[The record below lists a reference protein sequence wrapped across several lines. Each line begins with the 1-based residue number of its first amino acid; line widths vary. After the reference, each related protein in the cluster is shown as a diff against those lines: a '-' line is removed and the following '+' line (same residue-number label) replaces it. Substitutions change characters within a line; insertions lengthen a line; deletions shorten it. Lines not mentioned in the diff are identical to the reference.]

1 MFGLVNSVQIYLSQP
16 SQAQAHFFWLDLMS
30 IKSFIPHL
38 SPTDKNQYLSSF
50 VSEGS
55 IQYCFWVNLF
65 QVVSLLIRVVHL
77 DNSWSSVVV
86 WQLQWYGSK
95 VHLSPLVV
103 LMVPSDILCFIRF
116 YGVASR
122 WVCLSHLGCSVCP
135 IWVALSVP
143 SGLLCLSHL
152 GCCVQ

>member
-86 WQLQWYGSK
+86 WQLQWQCQFGY
-95 VHLSPLVV
+95 PLVV
-103 LMVPSDILCFIRF
+103 LMVPSDILFFIRF
-116 YGVASR
+116 SGVASR
-122 WVCLSHLGCSVCP
+122 WLCLSHLL
-135 IWVALSVP
+135 ALSVP
-143 SGLLCLSHL
+143 SSMSLCHLLYQPWFLNT
-152 GCCVQ
+152 